1 MLDPL
6 TISSILRTIAFPAL
20 ISMGMVQLMIAGEI
34 DLSTAAVVRFC
45 AVLSAKLIK
54 DFNFEVPEAV
64 IIALLCSL
72 LIGCVN
78 AFLTLKIGIFSVI
91 ATIGTGFVV
100 RGLSYSFT
108 NGVPIYPMPESF
120 ALLGSLRPLNI
131 SFTFFLMLAVAFFV
145 QILLTS
151 TKWGTAIYATG
162 SNRQAAEVS
171 GINTFRVKLICF
183 MATSFLSGCAG
194 LLTMSQLP
202 GTPGDPIIG
211 LNLELDILAGV
222 IVGGVS
228 LYGGRGS
235 AIGSLIGVAFIQIV
249 RSGLVIGHFNPY
261 LQLPA
266 LGLLLMLAVAWDVI
280 RHKKNLA

>member
-34 DLSTAAVVRFC
+34 DLSTAAVMSFC

-64 IIALLCSL
+64 IIVLLCSL

-78 AFLTLKIGIFSVI
+78 AFLTVKIGIFSLI

-151 TKWGTAIYATG
+151 TKWGTCLLY
-162 SNRQAAEVS
+162 
-171 GINTFRVKLICF
+171 
-183 MATSFLSGCAG
+183 TSPS
-194 LLTMSQLP
+194 P
-202 GTPGDPIIG
+202 RD
-211 LNLELDILAGV
+211 
-222 IVGGVS
+222 
-228 LYGGRGS
+228 
-235 AIGSLIGVAFIQIV
+235 
-249 RSGLVIGHFNPY
+249 
-261 LQLPA
+261 
-266 LGLLLMLAVAWDVI
+266 
-280 RHKKNLA
+280 